1 MHPSQTKAGREQ
13 RFVFDEVAELY
24 ARARPAYP
32 LDLIEDIV
40 REAELT
46 PGARILE
53 LGSGPGNASV
63 QFSGRGYRLL
73 CLEPGQRLADVA
85 RRRLA
90 ADGNAQIA
98 VTTFEDWPVESG
110 AFDLVFAAQSF
121 HWLDPAV
128 RFPKAALALK
138 SGGTLAVFA
147 NQPLPGTT
155 PVDTRIQQA
164 YAEHAPEI
172 HSRWVGHSTRDDFLE
187 LFAAATD
194 FGTAQSRE
202 YAWRA
207 AYDSAGYTDLL
218 STHSDHRLLAADRR
232 ASLLKAIS
240 AAIDGNGGRL
250 VVDYIA
256 VLCWAQRARR

>member
-1 MHPSQTKAGREQ
+1 MHPSESKAGREQ

-24 ARARPAYP
+24 ARARPTYP
-32 LDLIEDIV
+32 LELIEDIV
-40 REAELT
+40 RESELT

-73 CLEPGQRLADVA
+73 CLEPGQRLAELA

-90 ADGNAQIA
+90 ADDNAQIA
-98 VTTFEDWPVESG
+98 VTTFEDWPVEPE

-128 RFPKAALALK
+128 RFAKAALALK

-155 PVDTRIQQA
+155 PVDSGIQQA

-172 HSRWVGHSTRDDFLE
+172 HSRWVGHNAREHFLG

-194 FGTAQSRE
+194 FRTAQCRE
-202 YAWRA
+202 YGWRA
-207 AYDSAGYTDLL
+207 SYDSAEE
-218 STHSDHRLLAADRR
+218 HRPPQHAFR
-232 ASLLKAIS
+232 SS
-240 AAIDGNGGRL
+240 AA
-250 VVDYIA
+250 
-256 VLCWAQRARR
+256 CQRTTLEPAARHQRGH

>member
-1 MHPSQTKAGREQ
+1 MHPSETKAGREQ

-24 ARARPAYP
+24 ARARPTYP
-32 LDLIEDIV
+32 LDLIDDIV
-40 REAELT
+40 RESELI

-53 LGSGPGNASV
+53 IGSGPGNASV
-63 QFSGRGYRLL
+63 LFSGRGYRLL
-73 CLEPGQRLADVA
+73 CLEPGQRLAEVA

-90 ADGNAQIA
+90 ADANAQVA
-98 VTTFEDWPVESG
+98 VTTFENWPVESG

-121 HWLDPAV
+121 HWLDPSV
-128 RFPKAALALK
+128 RFPKAAMALT

-155 PVDTRIQQA
+155 PVDTGIQQA

-172 HSRWVGHSTRDDFLE
+172 HARWVGHNTRDDFLE
-187 LFAAATD
+187 LFAGATD
-194 FGTAQSRE
+194 FATAQCRE

-207 AYDSAGYTDLL
+207 AYSSAEYTALL

-232 ASLLKAIS
+232 SNLLDAIS
-240 AAIDGNGGRL
+240 AAIDASGDRFI
-250 VVDYIA
+250 VDYIA
-256 VLCWAQRARR
+256 VLCWARRA